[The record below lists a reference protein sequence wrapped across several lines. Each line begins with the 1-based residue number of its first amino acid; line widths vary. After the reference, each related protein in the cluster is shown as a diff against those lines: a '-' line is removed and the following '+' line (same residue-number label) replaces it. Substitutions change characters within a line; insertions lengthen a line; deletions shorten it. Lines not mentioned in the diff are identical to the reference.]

1 MWYPENIFEIVFS
14 FTLCVKRFGTLD
26 SITIEGVE
34 IFMDSITIEGVE
46 IFLSHP
52 TEIEMDWI
60 GQQEMLEQLMAAW
73 ATIDEADLPMCPR
86 ILGQP
91 GSGKTTLAYAAAK
104 KINTNGVYIFQCTAD
119 TRPED
124 LIITPV
130 MGSKQEIRYHAS
142 SLVTAMI
149 TGGVCIL
156 DEGNRMPEKSWASLA
171 PLLDK
176 RRYVESI
183 LAGVQIKAHP
193 DFRICVTMNQDASVF
208 DIPDYIGS
216 RLQPKIHVNYPSRE
230 NEIAILQYNIPFAP
244 KEIVEYVVDFLQ
256 KAHAQDAAYS
266 VRDGVNIARF
276 MLKLSARDDRPFSQ
290 EKIAFYFKHAVS
302 GILDSDALD
311 VLEGKRPRA
320 KITFPQGLSSS
331 ILKIDDILDRF
342 NDDSVDD
349 DDDIDDDDETAS
361 DQDRRSK
368 KKRK

>member
-1 MWYPENIFEIVFS
+1 MF
-14 FTLCVKRFGTLD
+14 L
-26 SITIEGVE
+26 SID
-34 IFMDSITIEGVE
+34 MDSTTIDGVQ
-46 IFLSHP
+46 IFLSKP
-52 TEIEMDWI
+52 TELEMDWI
-60 GQQEMLEQLMAAW
+60 GQEDVLEQLLAAW
-73 ATIDEADLPMCPR
+73 ATIDESDLPMCPR

-104 KINTNGVYIFQCTAD
+104 KINKDVFIFQCTAD

-130 MGSKQEIRYHAS
+130 MGSKQEILYHAS
-142 SLVTAMI
+142 GLVTAMI
-149 TGGVCIL
+149 TGGACIL

-216 RLQPKIHVNYPSRE
+216 RLQPKIHVTYPSRE

-244 KEIVEYVVDFLQ
+244 KDIVDYVVNFLQ
-256 KAHAQDAAYS
+256 KAHGQDAGYS

-276 MLKLSARDDRPFSQ
+276 MLKLSAREDIPLSQ
-290 EKIAFYFKHAVS
+290 EKITSYFKMAAVS
-302 GILDSDALD
+302 ILDEDALAILD
-311 VLEGKRPRA
+311 GKKPRTKFA
-320 KITFPQGLSSS
+320 FPQGFTNPV
-331 ILKIDDILDRF
+331 LKIKDFLDDL
-342 NDDSVDD
+342 NDDSTDD
-349 DDDIDDDDETAS
+349 DDDDDSSDDDQE
-361 DQDRRSK
+361 QMSK
-368 KKRK
+368 KKKK

>member
-1 MWYPENIFEIVFS
+1 
-14 FTLCVKRFGTLD
+14 
-26 SITIEGVE
+26 
-34 IFMDSITIEGVE
+34 MDSITIEGVE
-46 IFLSHP
+46 IFLGHP
-52 TEIEMDWI
+52 TEIDMDWI
-60 GQQEMLEQLMAAW
+60 GQEDMLEQLLAAW

-104 KINTNGVYIFQCTAD
+104 KINKDVYIFQCTAD

-124 LIITPV
+124 LIVTPV

-149 TGGVCIL
+149 TGGVTIL

-244 KEIVEYVVDFLQ
+244 KEIVDYVISFLQ
-256 KAHAQDAAYS
+256 KAHGQGAAYS

-276 MLKLSARDDRPFSQ
+276 MLKLSAREEQPLSQ
-290 EKIAFYFKHAVS
+290 ERMASCFKLAVS
-302 GILDSDALD
+302 SILDQDALD
-311 VLEGKRPRA
+311 ILAGKKPVV
-320 KITFPQGLSSS
+320 KPTFPQGFSNSV
-331 ILKIDDILDRF
+331 LKIDEFLDRF
-342 NDDSVDD
+342 ASGSTDD
-349 DDDIDDDDETAS
+349 DDDEDDDDNDDITPNRQERK
-361 DQDRRSK
+361 DK
-368 KKRK
+368 KKKK

>member
-1 MWYPENIFEIVFS
+1 MR
-14 FTLCVKRFGTLD
+14 LRFYLL
-26 SITIEGVE
+26 I
-34 IFMDSITIEGVE
+34 MDSITVDGVQ
-46 IFLSHP
+46 IFLSKP
-52 TEIEMDWI
+52 TELEMDWI
-60 GQQEMLEQLMAAW
+60 GQDDVLEQLLAAW

-104 KINTNGVYIFQCTAD
+104 KSNKDVYIFQCTAD

-142 SLVTAMI
+142 GLVTAMI
-149 TGGVCIL
+149 TGGACIL

-216 RLQPKIHVNYPSRE
+216 RLQPKIHVSYPSRE

-244 KEIVEYVVDFLQ
+244 KEIVDYVVDFLQ
-256 KAHAQDAAYS
+256 KAHGQDAAYS

-276 MLKLSARDDRPFSQ
+276 MLKLSAREDQPLPKDKFST
-290 EKIAFYFKHAVS
+290 YFRMAVTK
-302 GILDSDALD
+302 ILDDDAIDILD
-311 VLEGKRPRA
+311 GKRPRP
-320 KITFPQGLSSS
+320 KFTFPQGFANQV
-331 ILKIDDILDRF
+331 LKINDFIDDLD
-342 NDDSVDD
+342 DDSS
-349 DDDIDDDDETAS
+349 DDDEDDDSIAG
-361 DQDRRSK
+361 DKDRDGK
-368 KKRK
+368 KKKK